1 MAAFV
6 KDWMV
11 MSGPSSAKSGM
22 QGNPSAD
29 DGKTLVYDEMI
40 DELTD
45 GEVSNLLALNVESTT
60 WMTRLALP
68 GMLSRRRGAIV
79 NLSSR
84 VLLLLLWDPALQHRQ
99 HKQGL
104 QQQ

>member
-40 DELTD
+40 DELT
-45 GEVSNLLALNVESTT
+45 
-60 WMTRLALP
+60 
-68 GMLSRRRGAIV
+68 GADAD
-79 NLSSR
+79 NR
-84 VLLLLLWDPALQHRQ
+84 TEYW
-99 HKQGL
+99 K
-104 QQQ
+104 